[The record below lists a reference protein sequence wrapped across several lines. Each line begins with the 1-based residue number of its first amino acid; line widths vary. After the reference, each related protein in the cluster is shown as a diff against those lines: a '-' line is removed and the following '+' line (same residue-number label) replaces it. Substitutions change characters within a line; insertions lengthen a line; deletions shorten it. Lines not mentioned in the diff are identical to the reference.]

1 MEREM
6 KWINLQQQMNQI
18 ERLIQTWQSE
28 GNQAAKSINAGIQ
41 SLNQQSIADVSN
53 LFLIDWMIPH

>member
-1 MEREM
+1 
-6 KWINLQQQMNQI
+6 MNQI